1 MAATSPP
8 SRIPFEAPSPP
19 GTLVRMSQ
27 VALVHWDAEHQY
39 GDYQIDLSRA
49 LTAEELLS
57 LVLTY
62 PDGLLDADTVVGA
75 ICVNVGPDSGYTYTT
90 SRLFVM
96 SNGALAQAALGMWR
110 WSDPY
115 QADPPL
121 RFPPFFDLT
130 QTGIII
136 DAR

>member
-1 MAATSPP
+1 MAAMWPL
-8 SRIPFEAPSPP
+8 SRIPFDAPSP
-19 GTLVRMSQ
+19 LIRMDR
-27 VALVHWDAEHQY
+27 VALVNWDDAHQY

-49 LTAEELLS
+49 LTAEELLA

-62 PDGLLDADTVVGA
+62 PDGLLDADAVVGA
-75 ICVNVGPDSGYTYTT
+75 IGVNVGPDTGYTDTT

-96 SNGALAQAALGMWR
+96 SNGALAAPALGMWR
-110 WSDPY
+110 WSDPH

-130 QTGIII
+130 QTGVIV

>member
-1 MAATSPP
+1 MD
-8 SRIPFEAPSPP
+8 R
-19 GTLVRMSQ
+19 
-27 VALVHWDAEHQY
+27 VALVNWNDAQQY

-49 LTAEELLS
+49 LTAEELLA

-62 PDGLLDADTVVGA
+62 PDGLLDAGPVVGA
-75 ICVNVGPDSGYTYTT
+75 IAVNIGPDEGYTDTT
-90 SRLFVM
+90 TRLFVM
-96 SNGALAQAALGMWR
+96 SCGAQDQPALGMWR
-110 WSDPY
+110 WSDPH

-130 QTGIII
+130 QTGVIV